1 MIKQF
6 QESLRNNT
14 LIGNHRFK
22 IIKTIG
28 QGGFGF
34 TYLAVDSNLKKY
46 AIKGFFIGRHFIRDR
61 DEITVLCLPNYNK
74 NKERFY
80 RKMFLNEAIVLNELS
95 HPNIITSFELFEEN
109 NTYYNVMPY
118 IRYYLN
124 LQGIFNQN
132 DKITFLDFQDWN
144 KKANFVSGQKKRR
157 LRDKADAILRGGYV
171 VPSFCPLLSFWGTKE
186 APASRISDL
195 DACVGIHL

>member
-1 MIKQF
+1 MKLIY
-6 QESLRNNT
+6 NT
-14 LIGNHRFK
+14 LLFILYVSTLMSLTSCDVHHWPHDGRSDLDHTLTLTFETDAFDHYQTVTLSPSEKSRASDELP
-22 IIKTIG
+22 
-28 QGGFGF
+28 
-34 TYLAVDSNLKKY
+34 YHNLRY
-46 AIKGFFIGRHFIRDR
+46 I
-61 DEITVLCLPNYNK
+61 
-74 NKERFY
+74 
-80 RKMFLNEAIVLNELS
+80 
-95 HPNIITSFELFEEN
+95 
-109 NTYYNVMPY
+109 